1 MDLLCQTT
9 ASLTAKVQK
18 LPPKTKSNRLYIHPL
33 HHFNDTAKK
42 NTPKR
47 GVSCVFFII
56 LHRIKKHGTMA
67 AKRIHIVSFQVPYP
81 ADSGGVI
88 DVYYKAKA
96 LKDAGYNVVLH
107 SYAYHGRENCSELQE
122 IADEVYT
129 YKRKTGLRSLL
140 SFTPYIVNSRK
151 SDELLKDLIKDDAP
165 ILFEGAHT
173 TALLS
178 SPLLK
183 GRKKFVRTHNVESEY
198 YRELARASTSPFKKL
213 FFIMESWKLKRYEP
227 ELKDADIL
235 FTITDK
241 EKKTFESICPG
252 TKVEL
257 LPCFH
262 NGLSSEVAAEDI
274 GKGGYILYNGNL
286 CVDENI
292 KAALFLINEVAVATE
307 GTKWII
313 AGNTPAGSLY
323 EAAERAGNVEI
334 IANPTNDEM
343 TRLITGAAVNI
354 LTTFQATGIKLKLL
368 GTLYKGGYCI
378 VNDKMIESTGLDAL
392 CTIANTP
399 IEMRDA
405 IIRLTRTEISTE
417 EIAERR
423 KVLFEKYDNN
433 RNITILTSHL

>member
-1 MDLLCQTT
+1 
-9 ASLTAKVQK
+9 
-18 LPPKTKSNRLYIHPL
+18 
-33 HHFNDTAKK
+33 
-42 NTPKR
+42 
-47 GVSCVFFII
+47 
-56 LHRIKKHGTMA
+56 MA

-292 KAALFLINEVAVATE
+292 KAALFLISEVAVATE

>member
-1 MDLLCQTT
+1 
-9 ASLTAKVQK
+9 
-18 LPPKTKSNRLYIHPL
+18 
-33 HHFNDTAKK
+33 
-42 NTPKR
+42 
-47 GVSCVFFII
+47 
-56 LHRIKKHGTMA
+56 MA

-286 CVDENI
+286 CVDENV

>member
-1 MDLLCQTT
+1 
-9 ASLTAKVQK
+9 
-18 LPPKTKSNRLYIHPL
+18 
-33 HHFNDTAKK
+33 
-42 NTPKR
+42 
-47 GVSCVFFII
+47 
-56 LHRIKKHGTMA
+56 MA

-122 IADEVYT
+122 FADEVYT

-151 SDELLKDLIKDDAP
+151 SDELLLNLLKDDAP

-241 EKKTFESICPG
+241 DKKTFESICPG

-286 CVDENI
+286 CVDENV

>member
-122 IADEVYT
+122 FADEVYT

-151 SDELLKDLIKDDAP
+151 SDELLLNLLKDDAP

-286 CVDENI
+286 CVDENV

>member
-33 HHFNDTAKK
+33 HHFNDTANK

-183 GRKKFVRTHNVESEY
+183 GRKKFVRTHNVESGY

-313 AGNTPAGSLY
+313 AGNTPAVSLY

>member
-151 SDELLKDLIKDDAP
+151 SDELLLNLLKDDAP

-262 NGLSSEVAAEDI
+262 NGLSSEVAAENI

>member
-1 MDLLCQTT
+1 VDLLCQTT

>member
-1 MDLLCQTT
+1 VDLLCQTT

-392 CTIANTP
+392 RTIANTP

>member
-1 MDLLCQTT
+1 
-9 ASLTAKVQK
+9 
-18 LPPKTKSNRLYIHPL
+18 
-33 HHFNDTAKK
+33 
-42 NTPKR
+42 
-47 GVSCVFFII
+47 
-56 LHRIKKHGTMA
+56 MA

-107 SYAYHGRENCSELQE
+107 SYAYHGRENCSELQR

-183 GRKKFVRTHNVESEY
+183 GRKKFVRTHNVECEY

-227 ELKDADIL
+227 ELKYADIL

-313 AGNTPAGSLY
+313 AGNTPARSLY

>member
-1 MDLLCQTT
+1 
-9 ASLTAKVQK
+9 
-18 LPPKTKSNRLYIHPL
+18 
-33 HHFNDTAKK
+33 
-42 NTPKR
+42 
-47 GVSCVFFII
+47 
-56 LHRIKKHGTMA
+56 MA

-122 IADEVYT
+122 FADEVYT

-151 SDELLKDLIKDDAP
+151 SDELLLNLLKDDAP

-286 CVDENI
+286 CVDENV

>member
-1 MDLLCQTT
+1 
-9 ASLTAKVQK
+9 
-18 LPPKTKSNRLYIHPL
+18 
-33 HHFNDTAKK
+33 
-42 NTPKR
+42 
-47 GVSCVFFII
+47 
-56 LHRIKKHGTMA
+56 MA
-67 AKRIHIVSFQVPYP
+67 GKRIHIVSFQVPYP

-96 LKDAGYNVVLH
+96 LKDAGYYVVLH
-107 SYAYHGRENCSELQE
+107 TYAYSGRDYCRELQE
-122 IADEVYT
+122 IADET
-129 YKRKTGLRSLL
+129 YIYERKTGLWQLL
-140 SFTPYIVNSRK
+140 SLTPYIVNSRK
-151 SDELLKDLIKDDAP
+151 SDELLQNLLKDDAP

-178 SPLLK
+178 SPMLK

-198 YRELARASTSPFKKL
+198 YRELARASTSLFKKL

-274 GKGGYILYNGNL
+274 GKGEYILYNGNL
-286 CVDENI
+286 SVDENI
-292 KAALFLINEVAVATE
+292 KAALFLINEVAIVTK

-313 AGNTPAGSLY
+313 AGNAPAKCLY

-423 KVLFEKYDNN
+423 KVLFEKYDNY

>member
-1 MDLLCQTT
+1 M
-9 ASLTAKVQK
+9 
-18 LPPKTKSNRLYIHPL
+18 
-33 HHFNDTAKK
+33 
-42 NTPKR
+42 
-47 GVSCVFFII
+47 
-56 LHRIKKHGTMA
+56 HRIKKHGTMA

>member
-1 MDLLCQTT
+1 
-9 ASLTAKVQK
+9 
-18 LPPKTKSNRLYIHPL
+18 
-33 HHFNDTAKK
+33 
-42 NTPKR
+42 
-47 GVSCVFFII
+47 
-56 LHRIKKHGTMA
+56 MA

>member
-1 MDLLCQTT
+1 M
-9 ASLTAKVQK
+9 
-18 LPPKTKSNRLYIHPL
+18 
-33 HHFNDTAKK
+33 
-42 NTPKR
+42 
-47 GVSCVFFII
+47 
-56 LHRIKKHGTMA
+56 HRIKKHGTMA

-183 GRKKFVRTHNVESEY
+183 GRKKFVRTHNVESGY

-313 AGNTPAGSLY
+313 AGNTPAVSLY

>member
-9 ASLTAKVQK
+9 ASLIAKVQK

>member
-1 MDLLCQTT
+1 
-9 ASLTAKVQK
+9 
-18 LPPKTKSNRLYIHPL
+18 
-33 HHFNDTAKK
+33 
-42 NTPKR
+42 
-47 GVSCVFFII
+47 
-56 LHRIKKHGTMA
+56 MA

-313 AGNTPAGSLY
+313 AGNTPAVSLY

>member
-1 MDLLCQTT
+1 
-9 ASLTAKVQK
+9 
-18 LPPKTKSNRLYIHPL
+18 
-33 HHFNDTAKK
+33 
-42 NTPKR
+42 
-47 GVSCVFFII
+47 
-56 LHRIKKHGTMA
+56 MA

-183 GRKKFVRTHNVESEY
+183 GRKKFVRTHNVESGY

-313 AGNTPAGSLY
+313 AGNTPAVSLY

>member
-1 MDLLCQTT
+1 
-9 ASLTAKVQK
+9 
-18 LPPKTKSNRLYIHPL
+18 
-33 HHFNDTAKK
+33 
-42 NTPKR
+42 
-47 GVSCVFFII
+47 
-56 LHRIKKHGTMA
+56 MA

-107 SYAYHGRENCSELQE
+107 TYAYNGRGNRSELLA
-122 IADEVYT
+122 IADEIYT
-129 YKRKTGLRSLL
+129 YERKTGPISIL

-151 SDELLKDLIKDDAP
+151 SDKLLQNLTKDDAP

-198 YRELARASTSPFKKL
+198 YRELARASTSLFKKM
-213 FFIMESWKLKRYEP
+213 FFLMESWKLKRYEP
-227 ELKDADIL
+227 KLKYADVL
-235 FTITDK
+235 FAITDK
-241 EKKTFESICPG
+241 EKKKFKDICPG

-262 NGLSSEVAAEDI
+262 NGLSSEIRADEI

-292 KAALFLINEVAVATE
+292 KAALFLINEVATTTE
-307 GTKWII
+307 DTKWII
-313 AGNTPAGSLY
+313 AGNAPAKCLY

-334 IANPTNDEM
+334 VANPTNVEM
-343 TRLITGAAVNI
+343 TQLITGAAVNI

-392 CTIANTP
+392 CTIANSAE
-399 IEMRDA
+399 EMRNA
-405 IIRLTRTEISTE
+405 IIQLSNKKINTAEIG
-417 EIAERR
+417 ERR
-423 KVLFEKYDNN
+423 KVLLEKYDNN
-433 RNITILTSHL
+433 RNIAILTSYL

>member
-47 GVSCVFFII
+47 GVSCIFFII

>member
-1 MDLLCQTT
+1 
-9 ASLTAKVQK
+9 
-18 LPPKTKSNRLYIHPL
+18 
-33 HHFNDTAKK
+33 
-42 NTPKR
+42 
-47 GVSCVFFII
+47 
-56 LHRIKKHGTMA
+56 MA

-151 SDELLKDLIKDDAP
+151 SDELLLNLLKDDAP

-262 NGLSSEVAAEDI
+262 NGLSSEVAAENI

-286 CVDENI
+286 CVDENV
-292 KAALFLINEVAVATE
+292 KAALFLINEVAIATK

-313 AGNTPAGSLY
+313 AGNAPAKCLY

>member
-1 MDLLCQTT
+1 
-9 ASLTAKVQK
+9 
-18 LPPKTKSNRLYIHPL
+18 
-33 HHFNDTAKK
+33 
-42 NTPKR
+42 
-47 GVSCVFFII
+47 
-56 LHRIKKHGTMA
+56 MA

-107 SYAYHGRENCSELQE
+107 SYVYHGRENCSELQE

-178 SPLLK
+178 SSLLK

-286 CVDENI
+286 CVDENV